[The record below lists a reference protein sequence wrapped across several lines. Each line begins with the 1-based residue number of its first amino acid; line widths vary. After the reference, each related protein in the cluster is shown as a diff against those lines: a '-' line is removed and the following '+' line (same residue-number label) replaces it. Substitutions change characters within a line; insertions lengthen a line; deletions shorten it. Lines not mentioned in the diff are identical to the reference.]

1 MRRWLR
7 EPLLH
12 FVLLGAGLFALDAL
26 LRERTVE
33 AGGGD
38 IVVSQGRIENL
49 AALFAKTWQRPPT
62 EGELRG
68 LVDDYVLELGSAP
81 FVTACR
87 R

>member
-38 IVVSQGRIENL
+38 IGREL
-49 AALFAKTWQRPPT
+49 PTGTFGTPGDEFSSAVRAGRVGQTWICAD
-62 EGELRG
+62 GG
-68 LVDDYVLELGSAP
+68 
-81 FVTACR
+81 
-87 R
+87 